1 MKTLQHKHIIKWFEL
16 ASLTLRE
23 NKDYLTKLDSE
34 IGDADHGFN
43 MERGFNKVH
52 NKLEEFSLNTDL
64 GAIFK
69 NMGMTLIS
77 SIGGASGPLYGTF
90 FLQFGMAIVT
100 KTELS
105 LQDFVTAF
113 EKGVNGVKL
122 RGRASVG
129 DKTMI
134 DVLAPV
140 ADRLKESLSE
150 NNTFEKVFSDIVK
163 SAEKSMKSTVPLI
176 AKKGRA
182 SYLGARSVGHQ
193 DAGAT
198 SSYLILKSLKEAIEE

>member
-1 MKTLQHKHIIKWFEL
+1 MDTLKHEHIIKWLEKT
-16 ASLTLRE
+16 SLVLIE
-23 NKDYLTKLDSE
+23 NKEYLTKLDSD

-43 MERGFNKVH
+43 MERGFKKVFD
-52 NKLEEFSLNTDL
+52 KSEEFKLNTDL

-69 NMGMTLIS
+69 NVGMTLIS

-90 FLQFGMAIVT
+90 FLQMGMGTIS
-100 KTELS
+100 KTALS
-105 LQDFVTAF
+105 LKEFTDGFAM
-113 EKGVNGVKL
+113 GVEGVKK

-134 DVLAPV
+134 DVLEPV
-140 ADRLKESLSE
+140 LESLTDSVAT
-150 NNTFEKVFSDIVK
+150 NTSFETAFINMVEV
-163 SAEKSMKSTVPLI
+163 AEKGMKCTIPLI

-182 SYLGARSVGHQ
+182 SYLGERSIGHQ

-198 SSYLILKSLKEAIEE
+198 SSYLILKSLKEAIA

>member
-1 MKTLQHKHIIKWFEL
+1 MDKLQHKHIIKWFEL
-16 ASLTLRE
+16 TSLTLRE
-23 NKDYLTKLDSE
+23 NKEYLTLLDSE

-43 MERGFNKVH
+43 MERGFNKVYD
-52 NKLEEFSLNTDL
+52 KLEEFSLNTDL

-90 FLQFGMAIVT
+90 FLQMGMSAIS
-100 KTELS
+100 KTELT
-105 LQDFVTAF
+105 LKDFTDAV
-113 EKGVNGVKL
+113 EKGVEGVIK

-134 DVLAPV
+134 DVLDPV
-140 ADRLKESLSE
+140 VAVLKVAVSE
-150 NNTFEKVFSDIVK
+150 NKSFEDAFTEMVETADK
-163 SAEKSMKSTVPLI
+163 AMKSTIPLI

-182 SYLGARSVGHQ
+182 SYLGERSIGHQ

-198 SSYLILKSLKEAIEE
+198 SSYLILKCLKEAIA

>member
-1 MKTLQHKHIIKWFEL
+1 MDKLQHKHIIKWFEL
-16 ASLTLRE
+16 ASITLRE
-23 NKDYLTKLDSE
+23 NKEYLTKLDSE

-43 MERGFNKVH
+43 MERGFNKVD

-90 FLQFGMAIVT
+90 FLQIGMSAVT
-100 KTELS
+100 KTELT
-105 LQDFVTAF
+105 LKDFADAF
-113 EKGVNGVKL
+113 ENGVAGVKK

-134 DVLAPV
+134 DVLDPV
-140 ADRLKESLSE
+140 VEILKAAVSE
-150 NNTFEKVFSDIVK
+150 NKSFEKVFADMLET
-163 SAEKSMKSTVPLI
+163 AEKGMKSTIPLI

-182 SYLGARSVGHQ
+182 SYLGERSIGHQ

-198 SSYLILKSLKEAIEE
+198 SSYLILKCLKEAIE

>member
-1 MKTLQHKHIIKWFEL
+1 MDKLQHKHIIKWFEL
-16 ASLTLRE
+16 ASIVLNE
-23 NKDYLTKLDSE
+23 NKEYLTKLDSE

-52 NKLEEFSLNTDL
+52 NKIEEFSLNTDL

-77 SIGGASGPLYGTF
+77 SIGGASGPLYGTL
-90 FLQFGMAIVT
+90 FLQIGMATVS
-100 KTELS
+100 KTELT
-105 LQDFVTAF
+105 LKEFVDAV
-113 EKGVNGVKL
+113 EKGVDGVKQ
-122 RGRASVG
+122 RGRATVG

-134 DVLAPV
+134 DVLDPV
-140 ADRLKESLSE
+140 VELLKAAVAQ
-150 NNTFEKVFSDIVK
+150 NKTFEKAFAEMVET
-163 SAEKSMKSTVPLI
+163 AEKGMKSTIPLI

-182 SYLGARSVGHQ
+182 SYLGERSAGHQ

-198 SSYLILKSLKEAIEE
+198 SSYLILKCLKEAIA